1 MGEQI
6 IGFQLGVFGW
16 LVALGGAVTVVTA
29 PKLAGVLHRHT
40 VTRGGSIPS
49 ARLALVVG
57 VQNLIFVVIA
67 AAMGAAIAHRV
78 GLHAPLFEALA
89 SGGPVAPAVI
99 SQLMPAIGLGGAG
112 ALVFLLAYYKVFR
125 PRFDESAIASE
136 RLRFEIGIVARMMQ
150 GGILEEIMFR
160 WGLMSALGWVGAGI
174 VGGPTRLVMWAAIV
188 VAGVLF
194 GLAHLP
200 STRLAGVKMSPVVI
214 QTAVVLNLWGG
225 IVFGWLFWRYGLLSA
240 MIAHALFHLV
250 WFPFEKHVIRLEEAT
265 TTDLGRPPRRNDG
278 VVGDR

>member
-1 MGEQI
+1 MAEQI
-6 IGFQLGVFGW
+6 VVFQLGVFWW
-16 LVALGGAVTVVTA
+16 LVTLGLAATVVTT
-29 PKLAGVLHRHT
+29 PKLVRVLHRQMGI
-40 VTRGGSIPS
+40 RGGGIPS
-49 ARLALVVG
+49 SRLALVVG
-57 VQNLIFVVIA
+57 GQNFIFIA
-67 AAMGAAIAHRV
+67 ITAAIGAAIAHRV

-99 SQLMPAIGLGGAG
+99 PQLMPAIVFGGAG
-112 ALVFLLAYYKVFR
+112 ALVFLIAYYKVFR
-125 PRFDESAIASE
+125 PRLDESVRASE
-136 RLRFEIGIVARMMQ
+136 HLRFEIGIVTRMMQ
-150 GGILEEIMFR
+150 GGIIEEIMFR

-174 VGGPTRLVMWAAIV
+174 VGGPTQLVMWAAIV

-200 STRLAGVKMSPVVI
+200 STRLAGVKMSTAVI

-250 WFPFEKHVIRLEEAT
+250 WFPFEKHVIRLEEAK
-265 TTDLGRPPRRNDG
+265 TTDPGPPRSS
-278 VVGDR
+278 